1 VIYLSGG
8 LSPAHLEGEGRDD
21 LGFMLTFPKANRGD
35 QSGRAFAF
43 DNGCFSRPDLYSD
56 DTYLRWLDTR
66 NRDGCLFATAPDV
79 VGDWVRTIERSY
91 AVLPRIRD
99 LGFPAAFIAQDGI
112 PPAWIAWGEFD
123 VLFVG
128 GSTTWKL
135 SEDAFA
141 LPKLAHAHG
150 KKIHLGR
157 VNSEIRYRAARAAGY
172 DSADGTMLAYGRTVN
187 WERVRGWLDDAVRQ
201 PALGLLRVA

>member
-1 VIYLSGG
+1 
-8 LSPAHLEGEGRDD
+8 
-21 LGFMLTFPKANRGD
+21 MLTFPKANRGD
-35 QSGRAFAF
+35 LTGRAFAF
-43 DNGCFSRPDLYSD
+43 DNGAYSQAKLWEAPDAVD
-56 DTYLRWLDTR
+56 RYLRWLDTR

-79 VGDWVRTIERSY
+79 VGDWVRTIERSA
-91 AVLPRIRD
+91 AVLPRIRA

-112 PPAWIAWGEFD
+112 PPAWIAWDAFD

-135 SEDAFA
+135 SEDAYA
-141 LPKLAHAHG
+141 LPKLAHQHG

-187 WERVRGWLDDAVRQ
+187 WERVRGWLDDAIRQ
-201 PALGLLRVA
+201 PALGLMRMPRLLDVAAVGGSAA